1 MDFIVVVVSI
11 ASLASARIDASFIV
25 IARIFR
31 VAVKLVQ
38 VLRLSSVPSLQRAQ
52 EMLDLVLKAL
62 PSTLSIGALLLLLIA
77 VYALVGCKL
86 FWAVPDDGT
95 INSHANFR
103 SFSNAVMLLI
113 RCAAVCPSPPS
124 APLPGRCCMYA
135 CICAGVCLCLCV
147 RQSA

>member
-1 MDFIVVVVSI
+1 MDFVVVVVSI
-11 ASLASARIDASFIV
+11 VSLASARIDASFIV

-38 VLRLSSVPSLQRAQ
+38 VLRLSSVPSLRRAQ

-103 SFSNAVMLLI
+103 SFSNAVMMLI
-113 RCAAVCPSPPS
+113 RCAAVGQPPLRPP
-124 APLPGRCCMYA
+124 PLPQLYVCMY
-135 CICAGVCLCLCV
+135 LCLGA
-147 RQSA
+147 RLGLSAHLSS